1 MANVTFSKYSGV
13 HDPMIGRYEHPI
25 KMLIESESNSHYGE
39 YVEKIINALYNK
51 EKSTRY
57 SETTMGESDFDIFQS
72 TAEGAGAENDSV
84 QPTFTKTIF
93 HHAFMKEFSITRE
106 MMDDA
111 KFGMTAE
118 ISKKPK
124 KLVNAYQKT
133 MLKLACAPL
142 INGTSDFCIF
152 AKAKLD
158 CTTGDGQPLFSNA
171 HTNYLDDGTQSNYFS
186 AKYLTS
192 AEFEDTLNT
201 TANKM
206 RNYKNENGE
215 TLDYIAD
222 TIILPCNQPHF
233 EKMVKTVVGSERTTG
248 SNHNDINI
256 QFGNW
261 TVIVLP
267 GWETTDERF
276 ILMSSEANAQLSGSM
291 FYVRKPL
298 DIKMWEDEHTRNLN
312 CNGYARLG
320 IGFNTWKHT
329 ALVVPATVGTDGTVS
344 AASGTTLI

>member
-72 TAEGAGAENDSV
+72 TMEGAGAENDSV
-84 QPTFTKTIF
+84 QRTFTKTIF
-93 HHAFMKEFSITRE
+93 HHAFMKAFSVTRE

-124 KLVNAYQKT
+124 KLVNAYLKT

-142 INGTSDFCIF
+142 INGTSKSCTF
-152 AKAKLD
+152 AKAQLD

-171 HTNYLDDGTQSNYFS
+171 HKNYLDDGTQSNYFKGTYTDS
-186 AKYLTS
+186 A
-192 AEFEDTLNT
+192 AFEEILNIA
-201 TANKM
+201 ANKM
-206 RNYKNENGE
+206 RNFKNENGE

-222 TIILPCNQPHF
+222 TIILPCNQPAF

-256 QFGNW
+256 QYGNW

-267 GWETTDERF
+267 GWESNDARF
-276 ILMSSEANAQLSGSM
+276 ILLSSEANKQLSGSM
-291 FYVRKPL
+291 FYIRRPL
-298 DIKMWEDEHTRNLN
+298 DIKMWEDPNTRNLN

-320 IGFNTWKHT
+320 IGFNTWKQA
-329 ALVVPATVGTDGTVS
+329 ALVVPSNVSTGNPTDIDPATT
-344 AASGTTLI
+344 